1 MLLVFVG
8 TQSLKPARS
17 QARQKIAVNLV
28 AGVYPLHRI
37 EQLCYYKGNISMT
50 KDNEN
55 ITPSKKNG
63 TKLFAASLR
72 TLADL
77 VEGTEGIKL
86 CISVM
91 GMDVFGRRPSSEA
104 GATASSSFSV
114 SE

>member
-28 AGVYPLHRI
+28 AVVQPLHRV
-37 EQLCYYKGNISMT
+37 EQLCYYKENISMT

-55 ITPSKKNG
+55 ITPSKENE
-63 TKLFAASLR
+63 TNLFAASLR

-77 VEGTEGIKL
+77 VEGTEGMKL
-86 CISVM
+86 SNFHRAGQINWLHGLAISAKGQV
-91 GMDVFGRRPSSEA
+91 
-104 GATASSSFSV
+104 
-114 SE
+114 

>member
-37 EQLCYYKGNISMT
+37 EQLCYYKGNISMM

-77 VEGTEGIKL
+77 VEGTERIKL
-86 CISVM
+86 CNCH
-91 GMDVFGRRPSSEA
+91 RA
-104 GATASSSFSV
+104 GQINWSHGLAINAKGQV
-114 SE
+114 